1 MKWDTNVAGFWAEA
15 AASGAISAALNFVH
29 AAISSDSM
37 QELCK
42 SHRQEWCEALHE
54 VIVQSGGEGQ
64 LKALAVLGQL
74 CIAEWQAVPDHAVTS
89 TYYCHKA
96 LQDKAFRR
104 FVKAFH
110 DAVQVIH
117 LSRDVQTDSHSKV
130 VPYRAIWL
138 SSLTKKMLLPGS
150 KYGMWLCDL

>member
-15 AASGAISAALNFVH
+15 TAASGAISAALDFAH

-42 SHRQEWCEALHE
+42 SHSQEWCEALHE
-54 VIVQSGGEGQ
+54 VIVQSGGESQ

-74 CIAEWQAVPDHAVTS
+74 CIAEWQAAPDHAVTS

-117 LSRDVQTDSHSKV
+117 PSRDVQIDTTVKLFPIE
-130 VPYRAIWL
+130 PY
-138 SSLTKKMLLPGS
+138 G
-150 KYGMWLCDL
+150 YHY